1 MPRFDISKVEAAIR
15 EKNFWEESYE
25 WRIFTETHFHI
36 ARVEQLDAKNH
47 TKSVVYTVRV
57 HCDYDLRCECK
68 TLERA
73 LHFCDVFQ
81 DWIVAGWKKEGWPG
95 WTTATKP

>member
-1 MPRFDISKVEAAIR
+1 MARFDITKVEAAIR
-15 EKNFWEESYE
+15 EQNYWQETIE
-25 WRIFTETHFHI
+25 WRLFTPTSFYI
-36 ARVEQLDAKNH
+36 ARVEQLDAKMQ

-57 HCDYDLRCECK
+57 CCDYELRCECK

-81 DWIVAGWKKEGWPG
+81 DWIEIGFKTEGWPG
-95 WTTATKP
+95 WTTATQP